1 MIEVCCVRL
10 SSRFLHVWRRNLMV
24 YRKTWKI
31 SFIPPILEPL
41 LYLFA
46 FGTGLGSLVGK
57 IDMNG
62 TSISYIQF
70 IAPALIAINMMYNA
84 FFENTYSSFVRM
96 YYQKTFDAQLATP
109 LSIEEVITGE
119 IFWGATKS
127 TMATILMLGIISLFG
142 IIKYPSGLLLLPL
155 SFLGGMALGS
165 IAMFF
170 TAIVPSID
178 TFNLPMFLFVTP
190 MFLFSGTFFPLQNLP
205 LWAQRIANLFPLT
218 HLVNLSRFFSIDI
231 PDPGIFLSLSY
242 LFLFTLLFFTLALS
256 MMRRRLIK

>member
-1 MIEVCCVRL
+1 MIDAYYSRI
-10 SSRFLHVWRRNLMV
+10 SGRFLHVWKRNLMV

-62 TSISYIQF
+62 TSISYMQF

-127 TMATILMLGIISLFG
+127 TMATVLMLGIISLFG

-155 SFLGGMALGS
+155 SFLGGMAMGS

-170 TAIVPSID
+170 TALVPSID

-242 LFLFTLLFFTLALS
+242 LVLFTSLFFTLALS